1 MPVDLGLWSGPLSLT
16 EVEQKPAHP
25 LRVKY
30 GSVEIDELG
39 KVLTPTQVSR
49 ARPRARGCG
58 RTAGSGRASCV
69 FALAAPIGASPDAGA
84 GEGGPCFAVGSCTGA
99 GCELVRMALNSS
111 GVAACA
117 GHRAPPCAAQ
127 LAGAGSRAGCS
138 C

>member
-49 ARPRARGCG
+49 ARPR
-58 RTAGSGRASCV
+58 V
-69 FALAAPIGASPDAGA
+69 P
-84 GEGGPCFAVGSCTGA
+84 GEGGCVCVCRRGARQNGGRRPGLLRLRSGSSHRSLAGCGGGEREVPRFAVDFCTGA
-99 GCELVRMALNSS
+99 ARS
-111 GVAACA
+111 GL
-117 GHRAPPCAAQ
+117 APCCGRGP
-127 LAGAGSRAGCS
+127 GDSRGLGVS
-138 C
+138 WH

>member
-49 ARPRARGCG
+49 ARPRVPGEGGVVVCVCVAGGRGKM
-58 RTAGSGRASCV
+58 AGGGRASCA
-69 FALAAPIGASPDAGA
+69 FAPAAPIGASPGAVGGRERCPALLSTFVRGRRGQAWLRAA
-84 GEGGPCFAVGSCTGA
+84 GEVPAAPVGWA
-99 GCELVRMALNSS
+99 
-111 GVAACA
+111 
-117 GHRAPPCAAQ
+117 
-127 LAGAGSRAGCS
+127 
-138 C
+138 

>member
-49 ARPRARGCG
+49 ARPR
-58 RTAGSGRASCV
+58 V
-69 FALAAPIGASPDAGA
+69 P
-84 GEGGPCFAVGSCTGA
+84 GEGGCVCVCRRGARQNGGRRPGLLRLRSGSSHRSLA
-99 GCELVRMALNSS
+99 GCGGGRERCPALLSTFVRGRRGQAWLR
-111 GVAACA
+111 AAGEVPA
-117 GHRAPPCAAQ
+117 APVGWA
-127 LAGAGSRAGCS
+127 
-138 C
+138 

>member
-49 ARPRARGCG
+49 ARPRARGCVAGG
-58 RTAGSGRASCV
+58 RGKMAGGGRASSGSPRRSLPGHRVLLCRG
-69 FALAAPIGASPDAGA
+69 LLWGSGPAPCCGRDPGGSGGLGASW
-84 GEGGPCFAVGSCTGA
+84 
-99 GCELVRMALNSS
+99 
-111 GVAACA
+111 
-117 GHRAPPCAAQ
+117 RARP
-127 LAGAGSRAGCS
+127 
-138 C
+138 